1 MTEILLKFL
10 GIIGATVVAYVLATK
25 ESGNLRETHPYL
37 AFFLELGTLA
47 LIFG

>member
-10 GIIGATVVAYVLATK
+10 GIIGATLVAYILATK
-25 ESGNLRETHPYL
+25 EDGTLRETHPYL
-37 AFFLELGTLA
+37 AAFLELGALA